1 MRAIVTGA
9 LKTSALPL
17 PLNVGTEINRG
28 VYNTLAA
35 WYNEDADDL
44 QRLGLAAGN
53 GTLPL
58 APMPPGEE
66 APPEEAP
73 AAQSPGD
80 WLRSH
85 IYVPVIPAVLIGCAA
100 LALCCALGALCCRG
114 SRK

>member
-1 MRAIVTGA
+1 VTGA

-35 WYNEDADDL
+35 WYNEDESDL
-44 QRLGLAAGN
+44 ERLGLAAAGN

-66 APPEEAP
+66 APPEAG
-73 AAQSPGD
+73 QSPGD

-85 IYVPVIPAVLIGCAA
+85 IYVPVIPAVLIGAAA
-100 LALCCALGALCCRG
+100 LALCCALVALCCRR